1 MTSAN
6 LLAWVWAIIRLW
18 LVTIKFENKCFVT
31 KISSKINYS
40 NVCVQK
46 TCTCR
51 CSHALGDL
59 KVVIVDK
66 VWKEIF
72 FFTKISLKNISIC
85 LSRKF
90 VFAHVRVMLWEIWRL
105 WLLLENVKRNMWLKF
120 CIFQCINQP
129 SLLALKV
136 TILLISG
143 VQPDLEIL
151 SFCWNIVWRKKIVSV
166 KWHNARQDGLKSPK
180 FSAMLLG

>member
-1 MTSAN
+1 MC
-6 LLAWVWAIIRLW
+6 VH
-18 LVTIKFENKCFVT
+18 
-31 KISSKINYS
+31 
-40 NVCVQK
+40 VQK

-51 CSHALGDL
+51 CSHALGNL
-59 KVVIVDK
+59 KVVIVHK

-72 FFTKISLKNISIC
+72 FFTKISFKDISIC
-85 LSRKF
+85 VSRKF
-90 VFAHVRVMLWEIWRL
+90 ILAHVRIMLWEIWRL
-105 WLLLENVKRNMWLKF
+105 WLLLENVKRNMSLKF

-151 SFCWNIVWRKKIVSV
+151 SFCWNIIVWRKKIISV
-166 KWHNARQDGLKSPK
+166 KWHNAMQDGLKSPK